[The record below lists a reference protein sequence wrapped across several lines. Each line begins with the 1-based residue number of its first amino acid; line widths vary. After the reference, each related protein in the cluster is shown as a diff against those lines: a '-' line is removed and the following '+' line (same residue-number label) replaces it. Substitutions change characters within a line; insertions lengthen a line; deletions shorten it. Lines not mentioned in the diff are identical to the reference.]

1 MQVIQIKDV
10 CKAFDQRQVLNNIS
24 LSVEEGEI
32 FGLLGPS
39 GAGKT
44 TLIKMLIGLLSATS
58 GNIAILGKELDKK
71 IDESF
76 PSFGMVLD
84 NDGLY
89 DRLNCYDNLELYAR
103 IYSIS
108 NRKKVINDL
117 LEKVGL
123 IESSKKSVSNLSKGM
138 RQRLSFARA
147 ILHSPKIVFLDEPT
161 SGLDPATTLQIHSMM
176 KMLKESGT
184 TIFLTTHNM
193 NEAQK
198 MCDHLALLNEGNIVE
213 EGTPEDICLH
223 HRKKC
228 EVNIEM
234 TNGEKYMVDSHD
246 LLTVL
251 QTVLDTNNKIRSI
264 HSNEPNLEEVFIEL
278 TGRDLRLK
286 QLTTFVLSSLN
297 KLRIH

>member
-161 SGLDPATTLQIHSMM
+161 SGLDPATTLQIYSMM

-278 TGRDLRLK
+278 TGRDLR
-286 QLTTFVLSSLN
+286 
-297 KLRIH
+297 

>member
-246 LLTVL
+246 LHTVL

-278 TGRDLRLK
+278 TGRDLR
-286 QLTTFVLSSLN
+286 
-297 KLRIH
+297 

>member
-161 SGLDPATTLQIHSMM
+161 SGLDPATTLQIHSMI
-176 KMLKESGT
+176 KTLKESGT

-278 TGRDLRLK
+278 TGRDLR
-286 QLTTFVLSSLN
+286 
-297 KLRIH
+297 

>member
-89 DRLNCYDNLELYAR
+89 DRLNCYDNLVLYAR

-278 TGRDLRLK
+278 TGRDLR
-286 QLTTFVLSSLN
+286 
-297 KLRIH
+297 

>member
-176 KMLKESGT
+176 KTLKESGT

-246 LLTVL
+246 MLTVL

-278 TGRDLRLK
+278 TGRDLR
-286 QLTTFVLSSLN
+286 
-297 KLRIH
+297 

>member
-84 NDGLY
+84 NDELY

-176 KMLKESGT
+176 KTLKESGT

-278 TGRDLRLK
+278 TGRDLR
-286 QLTTFVLSSLN
+286 
-297 KLRIH
+297 

>member
-1 MQVIQIKDV
+1 MQAIQIKDV

-278 TGRDLRLK
+278 TGRDLR
-286 QLTTFVLSSLN
+286 
-297 KLRIH
+297 

>member
-10 CKAFDQRQVLNNIS
+10 CKAFDQLQVLNNIS

-32 FGLLGPS
+32 LGLLGPS

-176 KMLKESGT
+176 KTLKESGT

-213 EGTPEDICLH
+213 EGTPEDICLL

-278 TGRDLRLK
+278 TGRDLR
-286 QLTTFVLSSLN
+286 
-297 KLRIH
+297 

>member
-176 KMLKESGT
+176 KTLKESGT
-184 TIFLTTHNM
+184 TLFLTTHNM

-278 TGRDLRLK
+278 TGRDLR
-286 QLTTFVLSSLN
+286 
-297 KLRIH
+297 

>member
-213 EGTPEDICLH
+213 EGTPEGICLH

-278 TGRDLRLK
+278 TGRDLR
-286 QLTTFVLSSLN
+286 
-297 KLRIH
+297 

>member
-223 HRKKC
+223 HRKNC

-278 TGRDLRLK
+278 TGRDLR
-286 QLTTFVLSSLN
+286 
-297 KLRIH
+297 

>member
-234 TNGEKYMVDSHD
+234 TNGEKYMV
-246 LLTVL
+246 V
-251 QTVLDTNNKIRSI
+251 
-264 HSNEPNLEEVFIEL
+264 
-278 TGRDLRLK
+278 
-286 QLTTFVLSSLN
+286 
-297 KLRIH
+297 

>member
-10 CKAFDQRQVLNNIS
+10 CKAFDQLQVLNNIS

-176 KMLKESGT
+176 KTLKESGT

-213 EGTPEDICLH
+213 EGTPEDICLL

-234 TNGEKYMVDSHD
+234 TSGEKYMVDSHD

-278 TGRDLRLK
+278 TGRDLR
-286 QLTTFVLSSLN
+286 
-297 KLRIH
+297 

>member
-103 IYSIS
+103 IYSNS

-176 KMLKESGT
+176 KTLKESGT

-278 TGRDLRLK
+278 TGRDLR
-286 QLTTFVLSSLN
+286 
-297 KLRIH
+297 

>member
-264 HSNEPNLEEVFIEL
+264 HSNEPNLEELFIEL
-278 TGRDLRLK
+278 TGRDLR
-286 QLTTFVLSSLN
+286 
-297 KLRIH
+297 

>member
-76 PSFGMVLD
+76 TSFGMVLD

-176 KMLKESGT
+176 KTLKESGT

-278 TGRDLRLK
+278 TGRDLR
-286 QLTTFVLSSLN
+286 
-297 KLRIH
+297 

>member
-24 LSVEEGEI
+24 LSVEDGEI

-278 TGRDLRLK
+278 TGRDLR
-286 QLTTFVLSSLN
+286 
-297 KLRIH
+297 

>member
-71 IDESF
+71 IDESL

-278 TGRDLRLK
+278 TGRDLR
-286 QLTTFVLSSLN
+286 
-297 KLRIH
+297 

>member
-58 GNIAILGKELDKK
+58 GNIAILGKEL
-71 IDESF
+71 DESF

-278 TGRDLRLK
+278 TGRDLR
-286 QLTTFVLSSLN
+286 
-297 KLRIH
+297 

>member
-10 CKAFDQRQVLNNIS
+10 CKAFDQLQVLNNIS

-44 TLIKMLIGLLSATS
+44 TLIKMLMGLLSATS

-278 TGRDLRLK
+278 TGRDLR
-286 QLTTFVLSSLN
+286 
-297 KLRIH
+297 

>member
-71 IDESF
+71 IDDSF

-278 TGRDLRLK
+278 TGRDLR
-286 QLTTFVLSSLN
+286 
-297 KLRIH
+297 

>member
-147 ILHSPKIVFLDEPT
+147 ILHSPKIVFLDETT
-161 SGLDPATTLQIHSMM
+161 SGLDPATTLQIHSMI

-278 TGRDLRLK
+278 TGRDLR
-286 QLTTFVLSSLN
+286 
-297 KLRIH
+297 

>member
-251 QTVLDTNNKIRSI
+251 QTVLDINNKIRSI

-278 TGRDLRLK
+278 TGRDLR
-286 QLTTFVLSSLN
+286 
-297 KLRIH
+297 

>member
-1 MQVIQIKDV
+1 MQVIQIKDI
-10 CKAFDQRQVLNNIS
+10 CKAFDQLQVLNNIS

-176 KMLKESGT
+176 KTLKESGT

-213 EGTPEDICLH
+213 EGTPEDICLL

-278 TGRDLRLK
+278 TGRDLR
-286 QLTTFVLSSLN
+286 
-297 KLRIH
+297 

>member
-234 TNGEKYMVDSHD
+234 TNGAKYMVDSHD

-278 TGRDLRLK
+278 TGRDLR
-286 QLTTFVLSSLN
+286 
-297 KLRIH
+297 

>member
-251 QTVLDTNNKIRSI
+251 QTVLDNGSRFLSCLVYPRSAC
-264 HSNEPNLEEVFIEL
+264 F
-278 TGRDLRLK
+278 TGFPGHQSFCL
-286 QLTTFVLSSLN
+286 VL
-297 KLRIH
+297 

>member
-10 CKAFDQRQVLNNIS
+10 CKAFDQLQVLNNIS

-193 NEAQK
+193 NEPQK

-278 TGRDLRLK
+278 TGRDLR
-286 QLTTFVLSSLN
+286 
-297 KLRIH
+297 

>member
-213 EGTPEDICLH
+213 EGTPEDICIH

-278 TGRDLRLK
+278 TGRDLR
-286 QLTTFVLSSLN
+286 
-297 KLRIH
+297 

>member
-44 TLIKMLIGLLSATS
+44 TIIKMLIGLLSATS

-176 KMLKESGT
+176 KTLKESGT

-278 TGRDLRLK
+278 TGRDLR
-286 QLTTFVLSSLN
+286 
-297 KLRIH
+297 

>member
-1 MQVIQIKDV
+1 MLK
-10 CKAFDQRQVLNNIS
+10 RGN
-24 LSVEEGEI
+24 

-278 TGRDLRLK
+278 TGRDLR
-286 QLTTFVLSSLN
+286 
-297 KLRIH
+297 

>member
-161 SGLDPATTLQIHSMM
+161 SCLDPATTLQIHSMM

-278 TGRDLRLK
+278 TGRDLR
-286 QLTTFVLSSLN
+286 
-297 KLRIH
+297 

>member
-10 CKAFDQRQVLNNIS
+10 CKAFDQLQVLNNIS

-123 IESSKKSVSNLSKGM
+123 IESSKKSVSNLSKGL

-176 KMLKESGT
+176 KTLKESGT

-213 EGTPEDICLH
+213 EGTPEDICLL

-278 TGRDLRLK
+278 TGRDLR
-286 QLTTFVLSSLN
+286 
-297 KLRIH
+297 

>member
-10 CKAFDQRQVLNNIS
+10 CKAFDQLQVLNNIS

-44 TLIKMLIGLLSATS
+44 SLIKMLIGLLSATS

-176 KMLKESGT
+176 KTLKESGT

-213 EGTPEDICLH
+213 EGTPEDICLL

-278 TGRDLRLK
+278 TGRDLR
-286 QLTTFVLSSLN
+286 
-297 KLRIH
+297 

>member
-176 KMLKESGT
+176 RMLKESGT

-278 TGRDLRLK
+278 TGRDLR
-286 QLTTFVLSSLN
+286 
-297 KLRIH
+297 

>member
-89 DRLNCYDNLELYAR
+89 ERLNCYDNLELYAR

-278 TGRDLRLK
+278 TGRDLR
-286 QLTTFVLSSLN
+286 
-297 KLRIH
+297 

>member
-117 LEKVGL
+117 LEKGGL

-176 KMLKESGT
+176 KTLKESGT

-278 TGRDLRLK
+278 TGRDLR
-286 QLTTFVLSSLN
+286 
-297 KLRIH
+297 

>member
-10 CKAFDQRQVLNNIS
+10 CKAFDQLQVLNNIS
-24 LSVEEGEI
+24 LSVEEGEL

-176 KMLKESGT
+176 KTLKESGT

-213 EGTPEDICLH
+213 EGTPEDICLL

-278 TGRDLRLK
+278 TGRDLR
-286 QLTTFVLSSLN
+286 
-297 KLRIH
+297 

>member
-198 MCDHLALLNEGNIVE
+198 MCDHLALLNDGNIVE

-278 TGRDLRLK
+278 TGRDLR
-286 QLTTFVLSSLN
+286 
-297 KLRIH
+297 

>member
-10 CKAFDQRQVLNNIS
+10 CKAFDQLQVLNNIS

-176 KMLKESGT
+176 KTLKESGT

-278 TGRDLRLK
+278 TGRDLR
-286 QLTTFVLSSLN
+286 
-297 KLRIH
+297 